1 MKITSVWPLIRKQQ
15 WPSCGFKFQ
24 ISCLTC
30 VPALWQ
36 SVHRRV
42 ASHQRW
48 CFSSRACLARRRSN
62 SNYLD
67 VIPVGKWLIIGI
79 TPKWQFHGQK
89 MNNHQIQA
97 YPVFRQIQLVGPLTK
112 SYPQFTYQLVTG
124 IILQLPMTFLCYDML
139 WTPRGPRHIR
149 CAPFDCNICGSNC
162 QTQSLQFPSQSDKTF
177 FGPLNTLD
185 LPKIVWILSI
195 KTALNW
201 YKPGKP
207 GQVPPGQTRLT
218 LLTCFKGGTLHPRR
232 DVIDTAQGKSSLGSC
247 HVNSMVS
254 PTKIAV

>member
-67 VIPVGKWLIIGI
+67 VIPVGKCLIIGI

-97 YPVFRQIQLVGPLTK
+97 YPVFRQNQLVGPLTK

-124 IILQLPMTFLCYDML
+124 IILQLPMTFLCYEHPEGRDISAAL
-139 WTPRGPRHIR
+139 
-149 CAPFDCNICGSNC
+149 
-162 QTQSLQFPSQSDKTF
+162 
-177 FGPLNTLD
+177 
-185 LPKIVWILSI
+185 LSI
-195 KTALNW
+195 ATSA
-201 YKPGKP
+201 
-207 GQVPPGQTRLT
+207 GQTAKPNHCSFQANRTNHFLD
-218 LLTCFKGGTLHPRR
+218 H
-232 DVIDTAQGKSSLGSC
+232 
-247 HVNSMVS
+247 
-254 PTKIAV
+254 